1 MNMRNASSGTPRRR
15 TVEVMGLVALLA
27 AGACTLLVDRN
38 SSQCGNDAD
47 CAKFGNHPFCQSG
60 VCVVSGLQPANCFY
74 GTPQTPEQFEN
85 QCSLAECL
93 SFDNCAR
100 LGICDGGTPDLM
112 SPDDAGTGTMSSS
125 LPAADAAV
133 PAGPSVNC
141 MDPTSRPQVIYIT
154 GSSNF
159 PPLLAKLAPLLVAQG
174 YTPVFQTSSSCA
186 AVNTV
191 YASDPSGEVI
201 VDPKPSASAKYAA
214 YYDATGAATPCLL
227 GPAGAQVDIGESDI
241 FASTCGA
248 PASPTVGEYLGPI
261 QAMVFVVP
269 SLSGQTAITAEAAK
283 AVFGAGGDGIAA
295 PWTNP
300 DLYFVRNANT
310 GTQQMIGHAI
320 DVPATAF
327 WGIDRGTAQSVDS
340 LLRVISDPARA
351 EQAIGIIS
359 ADYYDADRGNL
370 KALAFKASDQGCAYL
385 PDSTESQ
392 IDKANV
398 RDGHYPIWGPLHFFT
413 NVSDGL
419 PVSQGAQAFV
429 SVATVARI
437 PTELLD
443 AFIGASLVPTCAM
456 KVQRSSELGDLSG
469 FVPPYQCG
477 CYFESKLNSGV
488 APAGCQPCVGAADC
502 TSSARPACNNN
513 FCEAQ

>member
-1 MNMRNASSGTPRRR
+1 MRNAPSGTARRR
-15 TVEVMGLVALLA
+15 TVEVMGLMGLFAV
-27 AGACTLLVDRN
+27 GACTLLVDR
-38 SSQCGNDAD
+38 SSTQCQTDTD
-47 CAKFGNHPFCQSG
+47 CAKFGSHPYCQSG
-60 VCVVSGLQPANCFY
+60 VCVPSGLQPANCFY
-74 GTPQTPEQFEN
+74 GTPQTPQDFEN

-100 LGICDGGTPDLM
+100 LGICDGGAPDLA
-112 SPDDAGTGTMSSS
+112 SPSDGGSGTMSSPVS
-125 LPAADAAV
+125 NPDAGT
-133 PAGPSVNC
+133 PAGPTVNC
-141 MDPTSRPQVIYIT
+141 MDPSSGRSQVINIT

-174 YTPVFQTSSSCA
+174 FTPVFQTSSSCA

-191 YASDPSGEVI
+191 YSTDPGGQYI
-201 VDPKPSASAKYAA
+201 FDPKPSASAKYAA
-214 YYDATGAATPCLL
+214 YYDANGNSTPCLL
-227 GPAGAQVDIGESDI
+227 GPSGAQVDVGESDI

-248 PASPTVGEYLGPI
+248 APSPTVGEYLGPI

-283 AVFGAGGDGIAA
+283 AVFGAGGGAGIAA

-320 DVPATAF
+320 DVPANAF
-327 WGIDRGTAQSVDS
+327 WGVDRGTAQSVDS

-359 ADYYDADRGNL
+359 ADYYDEDRGNL
-370 KALAFKASDQGCAYL
+370 KALAFKASDQACAYL

-419 PVSQGAQAFV
+419 PVSAGGQAFV

-469 FVPPYQCG
+469 YVPPYQCG

-488 APAGCQPCVGAADC
+488 APAGCRPCVGASDC
-502 TSSARPACNNN
+502 TDPAQPACNNN